1 MHLQFM
7 TRKKITILSR
17 DIFGIKPLYFCQLED
32 SFIFC
37 SEIQPMLNLNLIRKK
52 ISKEKLLEYFELQYC
67 SGKKTIYE
75 NVFRVLPGEILV
87 IENGRLKKVL
97 FKNYHKPG
105 K

>member
-1 MHLQFM
+1 M
-7 TRKKITILSR
+7 
-17 DIFGIKPLYFCQLED
+17 ED

-37 SEIQPMLNLNLIRKK
+37 SEIQPMLNLNLNRKK

-87 IENGRLKKVL
+87 IENGRLKKSIIL
-97 FKNYHKPG
+97 KTTTKR
-105 K
+105 KE